1 MLSAERSLE
10 LDESE
15 LFEEDQEQA
24 SPSVLEPASRLHS
37 HAQAAQA
44 LSHGA
49 PASTDGESESDDD
62 GIVLESE
69 CSSSGGQLGEWERK
83 AGSPQQ
89 HQWALHAAGPAGGYC
104 PRGGNSSRHP
114 LPIPLTSAFPVVFL
128 FFFPVQMRGTMWRS
142 LPAGYSRC
150 SQA

>member
-1 MLSAERSLE
+1 MAGMLSAERSLE

-15 LFEEDQEQA
+15 LFEEDQEQG
-24 SPSVLEPASRLHS
+24 SPTSTSLLEPASRLLS

-69 CSSSGGQLGEWERK
+69 CSSSGG
-83 AGSPQQ
+83 
-89 HQWALHAAGPAGGYC
+89 
-104 PRGGNSSRHP
+104 
-114 LPIPLTSAFPVVFL
+114 
-128 FFFPVQMRGTMWRS
+128 
-142 LPAGYSRC
+142 
-150 SQA
+150 